1 MRALEEAPARGLGVQ
16 RERESSEMSRVPC
29 IERLQGGVAVIFD
42 GKVEQR
48 GENHGL
54 SNAYTAVLALEPCH
68 GTRILGKLWQLDELP
83 AVSCYTGQGLVRGS
97 GRRTPCDVG

>member
-1 MRALEEAPARGLGVQ
+1 
-16 RERESSEMSRVPC
+16 MSRVPC

-42 GKVEQR
+42 GEVEQR

-54 SNAYTAVLALEPCH
+54 SNAYTAVLALEPRH
-68 GTRILGKLWQLDELP
+68 GTRILGKLWQLEELP

-97 GRRTPCDVG
+97 GSRTPCDVGWWP